1 MENPRNTPRL
11 ETPRLILRGFVPEDA
26 PALWELLRDREVN
39 RFLPWFPVE
48 TLAEA
53 EKFLRE
59 RFLDTYRTETGWR
72 YAVCLREEPERP
84 VGYVNI
90 APGEAHDLGYGLE
103 KACWHR
109 GLMTEA
115 ARAVVEQVR
124 RDGGLPFLTAT
135 HDVLNP
141 RSGGVMQNIGM
152 TYRYTYRERVEPKK
166 EWVGVPVLS
175 AEPDRTGGLCVEGLL
190 GEPPHPLDRGH
201 RRVIF
206 HSGGSL
212 VWKKAGCAEQE

>member
-1 MENPRNTPRL
+1 M
-11 ETPRLILRGFVPEDA
+11 
-26 PALWELLRDREVN
+26 
-39 RFLPWFPVE
+39 E

-90 APGEAHDLGYGLE
+90 APGEAHDLATDWEGLL
-103 KACWHR
+103 APGTDDRSGPGGGGTGAQGR
-109 GLMTEA
+109 GTAL
-115 ARAVVEQVR
+115 
-124 RDGGLPFLTAT
+124 LTAT

-152 TYRYTYRERVEPKK
+152 TYRYTYRERVEPKRNGWAFRFYQLNLTEPADYVWK
-166 EWVGVPVLS
+166 GYWESHPSTGSRTPACDFPQRRQSGV
-175 AEPDRTGGLCVEGLL
+175 EKGGLCGTGVRNPASRQVPQGKP
-190 GEPPHPLDRGH
+190 GQC
-201 RRVIF
+201 V
-206 HSGGSL
+206 
-212 VWKKAGCAEQE
+212 Q